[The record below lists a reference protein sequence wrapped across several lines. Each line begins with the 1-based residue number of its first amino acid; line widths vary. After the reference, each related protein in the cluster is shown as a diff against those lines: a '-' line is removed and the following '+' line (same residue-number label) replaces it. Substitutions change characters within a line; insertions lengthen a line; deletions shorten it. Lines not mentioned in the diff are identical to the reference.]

1 MGMAFSFM
9 FAVAVIAFSS
19 ILDNSL
25 HKSMSSMPVNSFM
38 DKQINLKIISES
50 EKYTFLIKNSIDQSV
65 LKENPKL
72 HTTKTKFDSH
82 GYGIKIIRD
91 IAKKYNGHCDFYEE
105 SNMFCCLVVLIPNK

>member
-1 MGMAFSFM
+1 MGRFNQCFPNMLENAIT
-9 FAVAVIAFSS
+9 ATANIKLNA
-19 ILDNSL
+19 
-25 HKSMSSMPVNSFM
+25 
-38 DKQINLKIISES
+38 KQINLKIISES